1 MRKAVLLA
9 AGMVMSLAACSE
21 QKDAAAGPNEGA
33 SVEAAADAA
42 AEMASADQAAPATGP
57 VARTDGAPDGKVI
70 MPTLS
75 FLHSYRFAVPR
86 DALNQVQQS
95 HVAACEALGRNRCL
109 VSSMSINEE
118 RNYGQLSLYVA
129 QDQAR
134 PLADRFAI
142 IADEAGGERKSAEI
156 TGQEEDAALGQAR
169 RDVVQ
174 DSEEAK
180 RLAAIAA
187 DRRARAKDRAA
198 ASAALP
204 QARADAAAS
213 QQSLD
218 QVATR
223 IGLVQMTVDYEVAF
237 SWFDIIAT
245 LALLAG
251 LVSLAAWGISR
262 ADRKR
267 AVQVA

>member
-21 QKDAAAGPNEGA
+21 QKDAAAGHNEGA

-42 AEMASADQAAPATGP
+42 AEMASADPAAPPASQ
-57 VARTDGAPDGKVI
+57 GAAKEGTPEGKVI

-75 FLHSYRFAVPR
+75 FLHDYRFALPR
-86 DALNQVQQS
+86 DVLGQVQQS

-109 VSSMSINEE
+109 VSSMSINDD
-118 RNYGQLSLYVA
+118 RDYGHLSLYVA
-129 QDQAR
+129 QDQASA
-134 PLADRFAI
+134 LADRFAI
-142 IADEAGGERKSAEI
+142 IADEAGGERKSASI
-156 TGQEEDAALGQAR
+156 TGNEEDAALGQAR

-174 DSEEAK
+174 DGEEAR

-223 IGLVQMTVDYEVAF
+223 IGLVQMSVEYEAAY

-251 LVSLAAWGISR
+251 LVSFAVWGITR
-262 ADRKR
+262 ADRKQ